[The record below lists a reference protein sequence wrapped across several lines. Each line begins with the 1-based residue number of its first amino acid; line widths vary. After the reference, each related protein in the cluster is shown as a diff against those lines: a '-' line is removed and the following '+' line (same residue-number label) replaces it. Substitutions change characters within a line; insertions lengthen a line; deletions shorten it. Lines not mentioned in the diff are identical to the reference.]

1 MTKVS
6 NLLRHLDLSA
16 DEIALK
22 AHLPTERIR
31 AILGGDDA
39 SLADLRALARGLKIP
54 IRSFAGDS
62 SENSDL
68 TLLFRSTVAQRS
80 DLGVEQAAA
89 FVNAALSVMPKRT
102 RPPEWLTK
110 FSFENETYREAERLA
125 ESFRFLFTTERPDD
139 PILDLPQILVQLGGI
154 ILGRLETS
162 RFEGASVIADGYA
175 FIFVSPRFTGRMLFT
190 LAHELGHLIAH
201 HREHRAV
208 VFDRATQIGGH
219 RHRNSA
225 EAFVDA
231 FASVLLMPSRGVAL
245 ALKQIRETLNVKA
258 PSIGDIELLYLSRF
272 FGVSF
277 EVATRRCEQLELL
290 PPGGTMTF
298 LHHMKQF
305 GGAEKRADS
314 LNLPSRPLIS
324 IPRASTNLLKA
335 AADLCDQGKISVG
348 WITDQ
353 LGCSVSDIYA
363 ARVPLGAVGG
373 LHH

>member
-6 NLLRHLDLSA
+6 DFLAQLDLSA

-31 AILGGDDA
+31 AILSGADV
-39 SLADLRALARGLKIP
+39 SLADLRAIARGLKIP
-54 IRSFAGDS
+54 IRTFAGDPS
-62 SENSDL
+62 TTSDL
-68 TLLFRSTVAQRS
+68 ALLFRSTVPQRS

-89 FVNAALSVMPKRT
+89 FVNAALSIMPARS
-102 RPPEWLTK
+102 RPPDWLAG
-110 FSFENETYREAERLA
+110 FAYERETYQEAERLA
-125 ESFRFLFTTERPDD
+125 QSFRLIFMTERQDD
-139 PILDLPQILVQLGGI
+139 PLLDLPQILVQLGGI

-175 FIFVSPRFTGRMLFT
+175 FIFVSPRFVGRMLFT

-201 HREHRAV
+201 HRERRAV

-219 RHRNSA
+219 RYRDTA

-231 FASVLLMPSRGVAL
+231 FASVLLMPARGVAL
-245 ALKQIRETLNVKA
+245 ALKQIRETLNVKNPA
-258 PSIGDIELLYLSRF
+258 IGDIELLYLSRF

-277 EVATRRCEQLELL
+277 EVAARRCEQLELL
-290 PPGGTMTF
+290 PPGGARTF
-298 LHHMKQF
+298 LDHMKQF
-305 GGAEKRADS
+305 GGAEKRAEALD
-314 LNLPSRPLIS
+314 LPKRPIVS
-324 IPRASTNLLKA
+324 IPRVSANLLKA
-335 AADLCDQGKISVG
+335 AADLCDQGKISIG

-353 LGCSVSDIYA
+353 LGCSVNDIYV
-363 ARVPLGAVGG
+363 ARVPSEASRG